1 MKHKRKFTD
10 RGDRKERP
18 VPRYRMLYSDLY
30 NNTLVACILNSI
42 LAFTAVVLN
51 VLVILALRNIYSL
64 PRKTLKTLLLSMS
77 VSDLGVGLVAQ
88 PLHIYLLVSNINFLS
103 SDIFLDHHEAI
114 FDVYRVVAN
123 VLTFAS
129 FFSIVALSTDR
140 FLVIRLQLRYQH
152 TVTHKRAIT
161 GVVSFWLLSA
171 VLPLIRFLG
180 WLPEN
185 IFFILSVTIKFISLI
200 TVGLFYLTIFLTLR
214 QHASQVQDVPVES
227 GERNEAVNAARER
240 KAAFG
245 VFYVYLAFVACNLP
259 IICVNIAYRIGDER
273 PILTYK
279 LNLYTMVNLILLS
292 SCLNPLIYCWKMRRI
307 RKAMINMLRKPFQ
320 N

>member
-1 MKHKRKFTD
+1 
-10 RGDRKERP
+10 
-18 VPRYRMLYSDLY
+18 MLYSDLY

>member
-1 MKHKRKFTD
+1 
-10 RGDRKERP
+10 
-18 VPRYRMLYSDLY
+18 MLYSDLY

-51 VLVILALRNIYSL
+51 VLVILALRNIPSL

-88 PLHIYLLVSNINFLS
+88 PLNIYVLVSNIKFFFKS
-103 SDIFLDHHEAI
+103 YIDLDHYDAI
-114 FDVYRVVAN
+114 FNAHRVVGN
-123 VLTFAS
+123 VLTYAS
-129 FFSIVALSTDR
+129 FFSIVALSADR

-171 VLPLIRFLG
+171 VLPLIRFLE

-200 TVGLFYLTIFLTLR
+200 TVGLFYFTIFLALR
-214 QHASQVQDVPVES
+214 QHATQVQDVPVES

-259 IICVNIAYRIGDER
+259 IICVNIAEKIDDEN

>member
-1 MKHKRKFTD
+1 M
-10 RGDRKERP
+10 P
-18 VPRYRMLYSDLY
+18 YSDLY
-30 NNTLVACILNSI
+30 NNILVACILNSI

-51 VLVILALRNIYSL
+51 VLVILALRNIPSL

-88 PLHIYLLVSNINFLS
+88 PLNIYLLVSDINFLFS
-103 SDIFLDHHEAI
+103 YIFLDHHEAI
-114 FDVYRVVAN
+114 FDAYRVVAKF
-123 VLTFAS
+123 LTFAS

-171 VLPLIRFLG
+171 VLPLIRFLE

-185 IFFILSVTIKFISLI
+185 IFFISSVTIKFISLI
-200 TVGLFYLTIFLTLR
+200 TVGLFYFTIFLALR
-214 QHASQVQDVPVES
+214 QHATQVQDVPVES

-245 VFYVYLAFVACNLP
+245 VLYVYLAFVACNLP
-259 IICVNIAYRIGDER
+259 MICVNIAFRIDDER

-279 LNLYTMVNLILLS
+279 LNLYTMVNFTLLS

>member
-1 MKHKRKFTD
+1 
-10 RGDRKERP
+10 
-18 VPRYRMLYSDLY
+18 MLDLY

-51 VLVILALRNIYSL
+51 VLVILALRNIPSL

-88 PLHIYLLVSNINFLS
+88 PLNIYLLVSNINFLS
-103 SDIFLDHHEAI
+103 TYTFLDHHEAI
-114 FDVYRVVAN
+114 FDAYRIVAN
-123 VLTFAS
+123 FLTFAS

-161 GVVSFWLLSA
+161 GVVSFGLLSA
-171 VLPLIRFLG
+171 VLPLIRFLE
-180 WLPEN
+180 WLPGN

-200 TVGLFYLTIFLTLR
+200 TVGLFYFTIFLALR
-214 QHASQVQDVPVES
+214 QHAAQVQDVPVEI
-227 GERNEAVNAARER
+227 GERNKVVNSARER

-259 IICVNIAYRIGDER
+259 MICVNIALKINDIER
-273 PILTYK
+273 PFLAYK
-279 LNLYTMVNLILLS
+279 LNLYTMVNFILLS